1 MRSFLQEHFKEC
13 EKEAKLKPFAKAALA
28 AKNERIDPVL
38 AAKEE
43 AQRWLRDSVS
53 CLEEQVEG
61 FEVSPDSSC
70 SLGAQ
75 PLCTAEQVLST
86 LRAGGELAAESPLAA
101 ADNDWRRSKA
111 FPVS

>member
-1 MRSFLQEHFKEC
+1 MEEAGSLKNDLAHMGSVLQEHFKEC

-53 CLEEQVEG
+53 RLEEQVEG
-61 FEVSPDSSC
+61 FEVSPDSSR

-75 PLCTAEQVLST
+75 PYALPRRSST
-86 LRAGGELAAESPLAA
+86 L
-101 ADNDWRRSKA
+101 
-111 FPVS
+111 